1 MYWIMEKQILDIK
14 VHVED
19 DYVYLSTEDWLKL
32 ANVLS
37 NISYDWSVN
46 EDRESY
52 SELLTSEKVH

>member
-52 SELLTSEKVH
+52 SELLISEKVH